1 MAKASFWGSA
11 VHAAGPLLFAAA
23 LTLGGA
29 SFPAKS
35 QTMELTQTR
44 PTAERRAR
52 LVRTLEREP
61 ERRSAEDASRVMIA
75 DPVAQHT
82 RSLWAVLLA
91 SVLFAV
97 ALARGA
103 ALRLGRAARSSSIR

>member
-23 LTLGGA
+23 LTLEGA
-29 SFPAKS
+29 SFPAKAQS
-35 QTMELTQTR
+35 MELAQPR

-52 LVRTLEREP
+52 LVRTFEREP
-61 ERRSAEDASRVMIA
+61 ESRGAEERVRSVIA
-75 DPVAQHT
+75 DPTAQRT
-82 RSLWAVLLA
+82 QSLWAALLVLALSA
-91 SVLFAV
+91 A

-103 ALRLGRAARSSSIR
+103 RLRLGRAARSIR